1 MAEALESIASVMKCQ
16 EERRAVL
23 DERIA
28 SAVTAMAGTVQDLN
42 SGIHEA
48 LQHLRH
54 LHPIQNGMEPKDEI
68 YY

>member
-1 MAEALESIASVMKCQ
+1 MAEALESIASVMKSQ
-16 EERRAVL
+16 EERRAAL
-23 DERIA
+23 EERMVD
-28 SAVTAMAGTVQDLN
+28 AVSAMAGTVQDLN

-54 LHPIQNGMEPKDEI
+54 LHPVQNGMEPKDEI